1 MNISKNNKLF
11 KIMKKTL
18 LFDFRRLIKESL
30 ARRGVATTAYNA
42 SVSRRSRV
50 PDDSGRRKASQH
62 SVNLLMPY
70 SFVLHTGE
78 VTAAV
83 PHIAIWL
90 PSFLRSSGR
99 TLIVVRYQKSLIS
112 VGNYLF
118 KNNYPADVI
127 LCKSEKEI
135 DVLIGRL
142 QGTRACFYPSN
153 TGNNIHLI
161 KHQKIKHI
169 FIGHGDSDK
178 SASAHKFFRVYNQNW
193 VAGQA
198 NIDRFQSIARN
209 GLEFVKIGRP
219 TLKAVALEA
228 QPDWSSRFDESV
240 NLLCLPTWEGV
251 YEEQNYSS
259 VSHSKQLLG
268 ALKNRFNVGLKFHP
282 MTGSRSSQAK
292 SAING
297 DFSGL
302 TLYTA
307 EDTIESFI
315 DSYNVFICDI
325 SAVVSECLALNGPIF
340 VYLPPDKDV
349 KLAES
354 KMPYTDYCYTYSSVT
369 ELLKLLEQVVDNRDD
384 YLAENRKLA
393 MNYILGIE
401 ETLQDEF
408 VVQLDKLL

>member
-1 MNISKNNKLF
+1 MIISNRNKFF
-11 KIMKKTL
+11 KLLKKTMS
-18 LFDFRRLIKESL
+18 FDFRKRIKRSL
-30 ARRGVATTAYNA
+30 ARRGVVTVAYDA
-42 SVSRRSRV
+42 SASKRSRV
-50 PDDSGRRKASQH
+50 SGASGGRKASQH
-62 SVNLLMPY
+62 NVNLLIPY

-78 VTAAV
+78 VTAAA

-90 PSFLRSSGR
+90 PSFLRSNGR
-99 TLIVVRYQKSLIS
+99 TLIVVRYQKALNS
-112 VGNYLF
+112 VSDYLL
-118 KNNYPADVI
+118 KNNYPADVV
-127 LCKSEKEI
+127 LCKSEKEVDI
-135 DVLIGRL
+135 LVGRL
-142 QGTRACFYPSN
+142 QGTCACFYPSN

-161 KHQKIKHI
+161 KHPKIKHI

-178 SASAHKFFRVYNQNW
+178 SASAHKFFRVYDNNW

-198 NIDRFQSIARN
+198 NVDRFQSIATN
-209 GLEFVKIGRP
+209 GLEFVKVGRP
-219 TLKAVALEA
+219 TLKVAALEA
-228 QPDWSSRFDESV
+228 HSDWSSRFDESV
-240 NLLCLPTWEGV
+240 NLLYLPTWEGV

-259 VSHSKQLLG
+259 VPHSEQLLG

-292 SAING
+292 STTNG
-297 DFSGL
+297 DFSDL

-307 EDTIESFI
+307 EDTIESFL
-315 DSYNVFICDI
+315 DGYNVFICDI

-340 VYLPPDKDV
+340 VYLPPDKDI
-349 KLAES
+349 KFAES
-354 KMPYTDYCYTYSSVT
+354 KMLYSDYCYTYGSVT
-369 ELLKLLEQVVDNRDD
+369 ELLKLLEQVVDHRDD